1 MKNSILTSLFA
12 LLFMSSSF
20 SQIGFSVGYKHL
32 DATNWENLIANYN
45 VSVEDGLSPLKEG
58 TDFAFDYWFRL
69 KKRRVEFHPELSYSR
84 FIRNSKDIDLKTG
97 MINFSFHTNIYP
109 FDFGE
114 DCNCP
119 TFSKDGSF
127 MEKGL
132 FLQISPVVSYMSN
145 SFTDEAGTEKN
156 NDIAYG
162 LGLGVGID
170 FGLSDFITITPILR
184 YSYLLDAEWKD
195 LDKHLNRDFEGAADK
210 NVSDITTLYIGFR
223 LGFRFDERN
232 KYGYR

>member
-1 MKNSILTSLFA
+1 MKKSIFTTLFA
-12 LLFMSSSF
+12 LLFVTSSF
-20 SQIGFSVGYKHL
+20 GQVGFSIGYK
-32 DATNWENLIANYN
+32 DISARNWENLIANYN
-45 VSVEDGLSPLKEG
+45 VSAENGVSPLNEG

-84 FIRNSKDIDLKTG
+84 FIRNSKDIDLKSG

-127 MEKGL
+127 LEKGL
-132 FLQISPVVSYMSN
+132 FLQISPAVSYLKNTFEDVS
-145 SFTDEAGTEKN
+145 GKEKS

-170 FGLSDFITITPILR
+170 FGLSDFITISPMIR
-184 YSYLLDAEWKD
+184 YSYMVDAEWEN
-195 LDKHLNRDFEGAADK
+195 LDQHLNLDSPDASDK
-210 NVSDITTLYIGFR
+210 NITDFTTLYFGLR